1 VKGRDLTLGNGDFGM
16 KEMFLVLANGPDVP
30 FEDNHWV
37 VMMDTYSLQEASE
50 KAESLREAG
59 AWPRI
64 SIQSMLVTEDG
75 RIFTD
80 ILEV

>member
-1 VKGRDLTLGNGDFGM
+1 M

-59 AWPRI
+59 AWSRI
-64 SIQSMLVTEDG
+64 SIQSLMVTEDG
-75 RIFTD
+75 K
-80 ILEV
+80 LEV